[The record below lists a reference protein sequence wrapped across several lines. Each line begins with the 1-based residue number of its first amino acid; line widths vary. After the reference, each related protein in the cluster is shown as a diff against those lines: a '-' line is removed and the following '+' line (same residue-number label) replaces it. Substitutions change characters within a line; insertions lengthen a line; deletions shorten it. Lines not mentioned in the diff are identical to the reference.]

1 MFMYVYDGYIVI
13 TCYMKDHGYIEDYGA
28 ILEAIKSDN
37 KKGKK
42 KGGKGVRQGCG
53 QAHQSELRE
62 TPNLRRLRSSFFV
75 RKCLWDLFGTYFS
88 DSLRPTKKLTFMTHL
103 SGTCHRCC
111 FCLL

>member
-1 MFMYVYDGYIVI
+1 MLFVPFVVIVMEFFVDKIYVYDGYIVI

-53 QAHQSELRE
+53 QARQTGLEL
-62 TPNLRRLRSSFFV
+62 
-75 RKCLWDLFGTYFS
+75 KDLIIAI
-88 DSLRPTKKLTFMTHL
+88 
-103 SGTCHRCC
+103 
-111 FCLL
+111 